1 MRQSSAAEPA
11 DRASVLAA
19 LDGTDPN
26 ARRTAARA
34 CRAYPDAIDIIA
46 RRLAAETD
54 PRVLEVLVLNLVAV
68 GGPAAA
74 AALAPLLR
82 SDDAGRRFAAAEA
95 LQDLGP
101 DALPFFDIL
110 VRDPDP
116 QVRIL
121 AAEIA
126 RGHAGGAA
134 AQTLEHLLA
143 EETEVNVCCAFVDVL
158 AEIGTVASAPALR
171 ALKARMPDNSFLTFS
186 VDAAL
191 AQLPSN

>member
-1 MRQSSAAEPA
+1 MRQPTAAEPA
-11 DRASVLAA
+11 DRVAVLAA
-19 LDGTDPN
+19 LDGADPG

-34 CRAYPDAIDIIA
+34 CRAFPDSIEIIA
-46 RRLAAETD
+46 GRLAVETD

-95 LQDLGP
+95 LKDLGP
-101 DALPFFDIL
+101 DALPFFDVLI
-110 VRDPDP
+110 RDPDP

-134 AQTLEHLLA
+134 AQTIERLLA

-158 AEIGTVASAPALR
+158 ADIGTADTPPALR
-171 ALKARMPDNSFLTFS
+171 ALKARMPGNAFLTFS

-191 AQLPSN
+191 AQLPPD